1 MRGNDRISWLTLIA
15 GYSIISERRRRTASS
30 RFPDAESRTGDGG
43 TEGRRDGRTDGR
55 TEGDTPRE
63 PTSLRFQRPSEDDRD
78 LPSGEYIH
86 RWRQCELWNK
96 LRKVS

>member
-43 TEGRRDGRTDGR
+43 TEGDA
-55 TEGDTPRE
+55 PRE